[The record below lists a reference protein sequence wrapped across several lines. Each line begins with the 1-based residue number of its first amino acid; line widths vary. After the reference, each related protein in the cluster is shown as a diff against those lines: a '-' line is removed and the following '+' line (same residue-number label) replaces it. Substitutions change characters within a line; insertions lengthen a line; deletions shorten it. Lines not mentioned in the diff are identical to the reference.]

1 MPQTCNKLKMPERLP
16 DNSRMH
22 NSSTIFAKFL
32 DICKPI
38 ADMPVKTRAEAPQE
52 SGARLSRKIRAPII
66 LVGTT
71 FSNMI
76 TKEILKKLKD
86 KYLKFF
92 ISGQLSWTTFKHLIQ
107 ILFRA
112 ELDINQKSR
121 WYQFFYAVNFAEHF
135 ADGHEKE
142 VANICNLLIM
152 NVDPE
157 GHDPTTFGL

>member
-1 MPQTCNKLKMPERLP
+1 MQQIKDAGT
-16 DNSRMH
+16 
-22 NSSTIFAKFL
+22 L
-32 DICKPI
+32 DRQFPHAQLIYNI
-38 ADMPVKTRAEAPQE
+38 
-52 SGARLSRKIRAPII
+52 RKIYRHLQADSGYARKNPYERSARIAHPTFPKDPCADNP
-66 LVGTT
+66 VERT

-112 ELDINQKSR
+112 GLDINQKSR
-121 WYQFFYAVNFAEHF
+121 RYQFFYAVNFAEHF